1 MNTKEAKI
9 SLYYIKKILNSD
21 LVPDETSRLLRLVSR
36 HSLEL
41 FGFEL
46 AALLR
51 KAHRNIEDEEQ
62 IAFIGK
68 LTNGQV
74 FPNAMIPDEKTFDKI
89 SKITAERKEDFYDI
103 DITQPDFDISFT
115 SVCDAFDV
123 PMQYRSLLQYFVYA
137 TKIPFLQRFVN
148 AFNDRFTDSVMDSSN
163 IDIAVITTGI
173 QIEDIKKALS
183 SNGVFMDAGIVTKG
197 YSDVDFSPMFSRLLN
212 NEFSCV
218 EDVCKQ
224 LTGDTLH
231 TDLTKENFDYIG
243 EDYDRLVKM
252 ISAAVKSKQP
262 GINILL
268 YGKPGSG
275 KTELIKSVCNYAG
288 LNLYSTPENKEE
300 KTSRLSA
307 LSNFQAVL
315 KKEDKSVILF
325 DEAEDVFSVDPF
337 DLRAPSKLYINRRLE
352 KNIRP
357 VIWISNKINKM
368 DTAYIRR
375 FSMALEIKDPDE
387 KAKKYAWQRVFDK
400 YDVKV
405 SDDELSHMIN
415 KYKVPM
421 AMVDTAVKNAKML
434 DDKNMIEYTF
444 DNLMCAM
451 TGVKPFN
458 KNNNVKNFD
467 TSLLNTDV
475 DLEKLAENI
484 KNKNIKSFSLCLY
497 GAPGTGKSAFAEYL
511 ADVLGM
517 PIVKKRAS
525 DLLDAYVGNTEKRIA
540 QAFAEAREQKAILVF
555 DEADSFLRNREGAF
569 HSWEVTH
576 VNEML
581 TQMEN
586 AEYPFICT
594 TNLMSDLDKASIRRF
609 SFKVKY
615 NFMNAKQ
622 IIKAFKHFF
631 DMEVDESDI
640 QELNKLAPGDFKVV
654 QKQSVFL
661 DAQDKQQIIEMLLK
675 EQASKD
681 IRSSGITR
689 TKIGF

>member
-21 LVPDETSRLLRLVSR
+21 LVPDETSRLLRLVAR
-36 HSLEL
+36 HSSEL
-41 FGFEL
+41 FGFEITS
-46 AALLR
+46 LLR
-51 KAHRNIEDEEQ
+51 KARRNIEDEEQ

-68 LTNGQV
+68 LANGQV
-74 FPNAMIPDEKTFDKI
+74 FPNAMIPNEETFDKI
-89 SKITAERKEDFYDI
+89 SKITAERKENFYNV

-123 PMQYRSLLQYFVYA
+123 PREYRSLLQYFVYA
-137 TKIPFLQRFVN
+137 TKITFLQRFIN
-148 AFNDRFTDSVMDSSN
+148 SFNDRFNDSVMDSAN
-163 IDIAVITTGI
+163 MDLAVVATGM
-173 QIEDIKKALS
+173 QIEDIKKVLGL
-183 SNGVFMDAGIVTKG
+183 NGFFMDAGIITKG
-197 YSDVDFSPMFSRLLN
+197 YSDADFSPMFSRLLN

-224 LTGDTLH
+224 LTGNTLT
-231 TDLTKENFDYIG
+231 TDLTKENFDYLG
-243 EDYDRLVKM
+243 DDYDKLVKM
-252 ISAAVKSKQP
+252 ISAAVKSKQQ
-262 GINILL
+262 GVNILL

-275 KTELIKSVCNYAG
+275 KTELIKSVCNSAG

-300 KTSRLSA
+300 KSSRLSA

-325 DEAEDVFSVDPF
+325 DEAEDVFSLDPF
-337 DLRAPSKLYINRRLE
+337 DLRAPSKLYVNRRLE

-357 VIWISNKINKM
+357 VVWISNKIDKM
-368 DTAYIRR
+368 DPAYIRR

-387 KAKKYAWQRVFDK
+387 KAKKFAWQRVFDK

-405 SDDELSHMIN
+405 SADELTHMIN

-458 KNNNVKNFD
+458 KNDNVKNFN

-484 KNKNIKSFSLCLY
+484 KNKNIKNFSLCLY
-497 GAPGTGKSAFAEYL
+497 GAPGTGKTAFAEYL

-517 PIVKKRAS
+517 PIIKKRAS

-540 QAFAEAREQKAILVF
+540 KAFAEAREQKAILVF
-555 DEADSFLRNREGAF
+555 DEADSFLRSREGAF

-581 TQMEN
+581 TQMES

-615 NFMNAKQ
+615 NFMNPKQ
-622 IIKAFKHFF
+622 IVKAFKHFF
-631 DMEVDESDI
+631 DMEVDENDV
-640 QELNKLAPGDFKVV
+640 QELNKVSPGDFKVI

-661 DAQDKQQIIEMLLK
+661 DVQDKQQIIDMLLK
-675 EQASKD
+675 EQESKD
-681 IRSSGITR
+681 IRSSGIAR

>member
-1 MNTKEAKI
+1 
-9 SLYYIKKILNSD
+9 
-21 LVPDETSRLLRLVSR
+21 
-36 HSLEL
+36 
-41 FGFEL
+41 
-46 AALLR
+46 
-51 KAHRNIEDEEQ
+51 
-62 IAFIGK
+62 
-68 LTNGQV
+68 
-74 FPNAMIPDEKTFDKI
+74 
-89 SKITAERKEDFYDI
+89 
-103 DITQPDFDISFT
+103 
-115 SVCDAFDV
+115 
-123 PMQYRSLLQYFVYA
+123 
-137 TKIPFLQRFVN
+137 
-148 AFNDRFTDSVMDSSN
+148 
-163 IDIAVITTGI
+163 
-173 QIEDIKKALS
+173 
-183 SNGVFMDAGIVTKG
+183 
-197 YSDVDFSPMFSRLLN
+197 
-212 NEFSCV
+212 
-218 EDVCKQ
+218 
-224 LTGDTLH
+224 
-231 TDLTKENFDYIG
+231 
-243 EDYDRLVKM
+243 LVKM
-252 ISAAVKSKQP
+252 ISAAVKSKQQ
-262 GINILL
+262 GVNILL

-275 KTELIKSVCNYAG
+275 KTELIKSVCNSAG

-300 KTSRLSA
+300 KSSRLSA

-325 DEAEDVFSVDPF
+325 DEAEDVFSLDPF
-337 DLRAPSKLYINRRLE
+337 DLRAPSKLYVNRRLE

-357 VIWISNKINKM
+357 VVWISNKIDKM
-368 DTAYIRR
+368 DPAYIRR

-387 KAKKYAWQRVFDK
+387 KAKKFAWQRVFDK

-405 SDDELSHMIN
+405 SADELTHMIN

-458 KNNNVKNFD
+458 KNDNVKNFN

-484 KNKNIKSFSLCLY
+484 KNKNIKNFSLCLY
-497 GAPGTGKSAFAEYL
+497 GAPGTGKTAFAEYL

-517 PIVKKRAS
+517 PIIKKRAS

-540 QAFAEAREQKAILVF
+540 KAFAEAREQKAILVF
-555 DEADSFLRNREGAF
+555 DEADSFLRSREGAF

-581 TQMEN
+581 TQMES

-615 NFMNAKQ
+615 NFMNPKQ
-622 IIKAFKHFF
+622 IVKAFKHFF
-631 DMEVDESDI
+631 DMEVDENDV
-640 QELNKLAPGDFKVV
+640 QELNKVSPGDFKVI

-661 DAQDKQQIIEMLLK
+661 DVQDKQQIIDMLLK
-675 EQASKD
+675 EQESKD
-681 IRSSGITR
+681 IRSSGIAR